1 MEDKITF
8 ANVVTLFMN
17 NNILGR
23 PVADE
28 LGATDLGDMLSNY
41 RVAKSLR
48 SLRAAY
54 QEYNEQRNKII
65 EAIGEK
71 DEKGNKRIDP
81 GNEEIM
87 AEFNKQLGELLE
99 IEPEDLKLYP
109 VDVTKI
115 KASAGI
121 KPIVFDVA
129 WFLFKEESE

>member
-65 EAIGEK
+65 ETIGEE
-71 DEKGNKRIDP
+71 DEQGNKRIDP
-81 GNEEIM
+81 RASGDRTRG
-87 AEFNKQLGELLE
+87 F
-99 IEPEDLKLYP
+99 EDLSSGRGQ
-109 VDVTKI
+109 DQ
-115 KASAGI
+115 
-121 KPIVFDVA
+121 
-129 WFLFKEESE
+129 SERRNQADRL